1 MKWFRSSNGVVLFSF
16 LALLSL
22 LFRSYMD
29 TAYILPGDYSGFG
42 INFSILWFIG
52 YTAILGGWIWA
63 LVATGKDSRG
73 GLITSLVYSI
83 IVALVFGAISLLV
96 FVNYP
101 VEVLIY
107 GSNFLFG
114 SVAFV
119 SILFRLRAT
128 RRQNSS

>member
-1 MKWFRSSNGVVLFSF
+1 MKWFRSSNGVVLLSF

-22 LFRSYMD
+22 LFRSYTD

-42 INFSILWFIG
+42 TKFSILWFFG

-63 LVATGKDSRG
+63 LVAAGKDSRG
-73 GLITSLVYSI
+73 GLITLLVYSI

-96 FVNYP
+96 FVSYP
-101 VEVLIY
+101 VEILIY
-107 GSNFLFG
+107 GSNLLFG
-114 SVAFV
+114 SIAFV

-128 RRQNSS
+128 R

>member
-1 MKWFRSSNGVVLFSF
+1 MKWFRSSNGVVSLSF

-42 INFSILWFIG
+42 TNFSILWFFG

-63 LVATGKDSRG
+63 LVAAGKDSRG
-73 GLITSLVYSI
+73 GLITLLVYSM
-83 IVALVFGAISLLV
+83 VVSLGFGAVSLLT
-96 FVNYP
+96 FVSYP
-101 VEVLIY
+101 VEILIF
-107 GSNFLFG
+107 GSNILFG
-114 SVAFV
+114 FIAFV

-128 RRQNSS
+128 R